1 MQLVQIISY
10 AAVAVGLLA
19 MIAKAWR
26 YIKAP
31 EHFRWELYPV
41 PHERGRAAYGG
52 SYLEE
57 LDWWSKPRH
66 SDFFR
71 EIKEMAQEILLLKG
85 VFHHNKKVWIF
96 SMPFHLGMYVG
107 IGWLGLLLIG
117 AIIEASGGT
126 IAAASGGIS
135 AIIHYVTVICGYA
148 AMILAGFG
156 ALGLFFWRLSD
167 SNQRPYNAPVEYLN
181 LLFFDV
187 VIAIALIAHLTADPG
202 FAGLRAYMQSLI
214 TVSSAPAMSAML
226 TTEIVLGSLLIM
238 YIPLGRMS
246 HFVAKYFLYHS
257 VRWNDEPNPRGSK
270 IEARIAQL
278 LQQKVGWAG
287 PHIQTGQPWTEVVK
301 EMKDEQE

>member
-10 AAVAVGLLA
+10 AAVAVGFLA

-26 YIKAP
+26 YINAP

-41 PHERGRAAYGG
+41 PHERGRADYGG

-66 SDFFR
+66 SDLVR
-71 EIKEMAQEILLLKG
+71 EIMEMAQEILLLKG
-85 VFHHNKKVWIF
+85 VFRHNKKVWVF

-117 AIIEASGGT
+117 AVVESAGGT
-126 IAAASGGIS
+126 IAADPGGIS
-135 AIIHYVTVICGYA
+135 AAIYYVTIVCGYA
-148 AMILAGFG
+148 GMILAGLG

-181 LLFFDV
+181 LLFFDI
-187 VIAIALIAHLTADPG
+187 VIIVALIAHLTADAS
-202 FAGLRAYMQSLI
+202 FAGLRAYIQSLI
-214 TVSSAPAMSAML
+214 TFSSAPVMNIWL

-257 VRWNDEPNPRGSK
+257 IRWNDEPNPRGSK
-270 IEARIAQL
+270 IEARIAEL
-278 LQQKVGWAG
+278 LRQKVGWAA

-301 EMKDEQE
+301 EMKNEQK